1 MLEALSARLGAIFDR
16 LSNSGRLTETD
27 VAEVLREV
35 RIALLE
41 ADVNLAVAKEFVNAI
56 KERAVGADVLQSLTP
71 GQSVIKIVHDE
82 LITLLGGAEA
92 RLQFSDAP
100 PTVYMMVGLQ
110 GSGKTTHTGKLAL
123 RLKEQGRRTLL
134 VAADVYRPAAI
145 DQLKTLGRQIDLPV
159 FDQGAGDPVKIAR
172 DGVAEAKRLGIP
184 TVIIDTA
191 GRLQIDEKLMDEL
204 AKIKA
209 AVNPKEILF
218 VADAM
223 TGQEA
228 TNVAKG
234 FNDRLGITGVILT
247 KMDGDARGGAALS
260 IHKITGAPIKFVG
273 VGEKLA
279 ALEPFYP
286 DRLASRILGMGD
298 VLTLIEKTQSVYS
311 EEQAKDLAQKL
322 RKNDFT
328 LDDFL
333 EQLRTVRKM
342 GSMNDIMKMI
352 PGLSKALP
360 NVDIDEKDVK
370 RVEAIICSMTRR
382 ERSRPDILNGSRRKR
397 IAAGSGT
404 QVADVNRLVKQ
415 FEASRQ
421 LMKQMGGGKR
431 GRWFNGASPQAPR
444 PPRAFSSQGP
454 Q

>member
-1 MLEALSARLGAIFDR
+1 MLEALSTRLGAIFDR
-16 LSNSGRLTETD
+16 LSNRGRLSETD

-41 ADVNLAVAKEFVNAI
+41 ADVNLSVAKDFVNAI

-82 LITLLGGAEA
+82 LVQLLGGAEA

-100 PTVYMMVGLQ
+100 PTVYMLVGLQ
-110 GSGKTTHTGKLAL
+110 GSGKTTHAGKLAL

-145 DQLKTLGRQIDLPV
+145 EQLKTLGRQIDLPV

-172 DGVAEAKRLGIP
+172 DGVAEARRLGIP

-191 GRLQIDEKLMDEL
+191 GRLQIDEKLMNEL
-204 AKIKA
+204 AAIKA

-228 TNVAKG
+228 TAVAKG
-234 FNDRLGITGVILT
+234 FNERLAITGVILT

-273 VGEKLA
+273 VGEKLN

-333 EQLRTVRKM
+333 DQLRQVRKM
-342 GSMNDIMKMI
+342 GSMSDIMKMI
-352 PGLSKALP
+352 PGLSKAMP
-360 NVDIDEKDVK
+360 NVDIDEADVK
-370 RVEAIICSMTRR
+370 RVEAIICSMNRR
-382 ERSRPDILNGSRRKR
+382 ERARPDILNGSRRKR

-431 GRWFNGASPQAPR
+431 GRFKMPALPR
-444 PPRAFSSQGP
+444 
-454 Q
+454 

>member
-1 MLEALSARLGAIFDR
+1 MLEALSSRLGAIFDR

-41 ADVNLAVAKEFVNAI
+41 ADVNLSVAKEFVNAI

-82 LITLLGGAEA
+82 LVTLLGGAEA

-159 FDQGAGDPVKIAR
+159 YDQGTGDPVKIAR

-360 NVDIDEKDVK
+360 NVDIDEKDVRK
-370 RVEAIICSMTRR
+370 VEAIICSMTRR
-382 ERSRPDILNGSRRKR
+382 ERARPDILNGSRRKR

-431 GRWFNGASPQAPR
+431 GRFRLPAMR
-444 PPRAFSSQGP
+444 
-454 Q
+454 

>member
-1 MLEALSARLGAIFDR
+1 MLEALSERLGAIFDR
-16 LSNSGRLTETD
+16 LSNRGRLSETD

-41 ADVNLAVAKEFVNAI
+41 ADVNLSVAKEFVNAI

-82 LITLLGGAEA
+82 LVTLLGGAEA

-100 PTVYMMVGLQ
+100 PTVYLLVGLQ
-110 GSGKTTHTGKLAL
+110 GSGKTTHAGKLAL

-159 FDQGAGDPVKIAR
+159 FDQGVGDPVKIAR

-228 TNVAKG
+228 TNVARG
-234 FNDRLGITGVILT
+234 FNERLGITGVILT

-370 RVEAIICSMTRR
+370 RVEAIICSMTIR
-382 ERSRPDILNGSRRKR
+382 ERARPDILNGSRRKR

-431 GRWFNGASPQAPR
+431 GRFRMPALR
-444 PPRAFSSQGP
+444 
-454 Q
+454 